1 MAGLSFFGSKPPLH
15 YPLFARWLGL
25 PLISKLVCPRCRSS
39 LNHTDPFPPQLRRP
53 PYSFLAIIL
62 ISFWRILQ
70 HLMGIL
76 DYLPGRSNNS
86 DSNPYHENPTRSS
99 DGAYIA
105 PDRST
110 REKCYEARD
119 TFFACLEQ
127 HGIVDSLKRKDE
139 AEKVCGEEDRALAKE
154 CAASWV
160 SLARSPP
167 KHPTMD

>member
-1 MAGLSFFGSKPPLH
+1 
-15 YPLFARWLGL
+15 
-25 PLISKLVCPRCRSS
+25 
-39 LNHTDPFPPQLRRP
+39 
-53 PYSFLAIIL
+53 
-62 ISFWRILQ
+62 
-70 HLMGIL
+70 MGIL
-76 DYLPGRSNNS
+76 DYLPGRSNSSISNS
-86 DSNPYHENPTRSS
+86 NAYHENPTRSS

-160 SLARSPP
+160 SFFALDPP
-167 KHPTMD
+167 PANIYDMMDWGECSCYA